1 MKLIVQSDDL
11 GITEAVSCGIEK
23 GIRDGVIT
31 CTGLFSNMPAA
42 AFAVR
47 LIRPYG
53 HVCLGQDIN
62 LVAGRPCADPARI
75 PSLVQED
82 GSFKTSGMHRAV
94 DQADGNQEHVILR
107 DCLIEVEAQI
117 KRFIEL
123 TGKKPEYLHGHS
135 YSTPA
140 VWRAM
145 EVMGETYGIPLVR
158 DMLARYKVSRLSAT
172 WNKKPFSL
180 EEQIKADPMACILG
194 DPEFLSNQ
202 IGFIGT
208 HCGYVDDALFDVST
222 YTMIRTRDL
231 AAVTGEV
238 MKQWIHENSIEL
250 ISYRDLISQKEEGL
264 DG

>member
-1 MKLIVQSDDL
+1 MRLIVQSDDL

-23 GIRDGVIT
+23 GIRDGVVT

-42 AFAVR
+42 EFAVK
-47 LIRPYG
+47 LIRPYS

-82 GSFKTSGMHRAV
+82 GSFKTSGMHRAL
-94 DQADGNQEHVILR
+94 DRKDGNQEHVRLE

-117 KRFIEL
+117 RRFMDL

-140 VWRAM
+140 TWRAM

-158 DMLARYKVSRLSAT
+158 DMLTRHKVSRLAASWT
-172 WNKKPFSL
+172 KKPFTL
-180 EEQIKADPMACILG
+180 EEQMKADPMACILG
-194 DPEFLSNQ
+194 DREFPANP

-208 HCGYVDDALFDVST
+208 HCGYVDDALFHVST
-222 YTMIRTRDL
+222 YTLIRTRDL
-231 AAVTGEV
+231 AAVTGAA
-238 MKQWIHENSIEL
+238 MRQWIRENAIEL
-250 ISYRDLISQKEEGL
+250 ISYRDLISQEGE
-264 DG
+264 